1 MTTSKRCV
9 GVSLCVTLCC
19 SRLEY
24 SFSLRCK
31 SSRKSYLQMLFIG
44 NHLKRLYAVVLQMRN
59 NLTQAL
65 EVELPKT
72 YATKKEVDQLAQ
84 LMLEVVTRKEL
95 LDKLEETQQK
105 INLFIFQELGQY
117 ARSKI
122 LCCCHVL
129 HETAL
134 DCLHQPRIQLST
146 DLTPCTR
153 TQSELHTHSFL
164 HFCTRLTLQKC
175 SHCFNRKATF
185 GNLPK
190 NYCGARTSQ
199 R

>member
-1 MTTSKRCV
+1 M
-9 GVSLCVTLCC
+9 
-19 SRLEY
+19 
-24 SFSLRCK
+24 
-31 SSRKSYLQMLFIG
+31 QILFTD
-44 NHLKRLYAVVLQMRN
+44 NHLKRLYGVVLQMRN

-122 LCCCHVL
+122 FWCCHLL

-134 DCLHQPRIQLST
+134 DCLHITGLS
-146 DLTPCTR
+146 
-153 TQSELHTHSFL
+153 
-164 HFCTRLTLQKC
+164 
-175 SHCFNRKATF
+175 
-185 GNLPK
+185 
-190 NYCGARTSQ
+190 
-199 R
+199 

>member
-1 MTTSKRCV
+1 
-9 GVSLCVTLCC
+9 
-19 SRLEY
+19 
-24 SFSLRCK
+24 
-31 SSRKSYLQMLFIG
+31 MLFIG

-117 ARSKI
+117 ARK
-122 LCCCHVL
+122 
-129 HETAL
+129 
-134 DCLHQPRIQLST
+134 
-146 DLTPCTR
+146 
-153 TQSELHTHSFL
+153 
-164 HFCTRLTLQKC
+164 
-175 SHCFNRKATF
+175 
-185 GNLPK
+185 
-190 NYCGARTSQ
+190 
-199 R
+199 

>member
-1 MTTSKRCV
+1 MI
-9 GVSLCVTLCC
+9 
-19 SRLEY
+19 
-24 SFSLRCK
+24 
-31 SSRKSYLQMLFIG
+31 FID
-44 NHLKRLYAVVLQMRN
+44 NHLKRFCGVVLQMRN

-122 LCCCHVL
+122 YAAA
-129 HETAL
+129 T
-134 DCLHQPRIQLST
+134 
-146 DLTPCTR
+146 
-153 TQSELHTHSFL
+153 SFTKL
-164 HFCTRLTLQKC
+164 L
-175 SHCFNRKATF
+175 
-185 GNLPK
+185 
-190 NYCGARTSQ
+190 
-199 R
+199 